1 MGLCEGVVWHSMA
14 WHGSGEQQHMDLERN
29 GWVVGL
35 PQVRNTCR
43 TFAHMEVLAYSY
55 SKRELLVEGF
65 VRVCLF
71 VRSLGGGGGFAG
83 WLLPG
88 LSLYLDASGQ
98 ELSIAR
104 RRGGRQAGRP
114 LCSSAV
120 LITNTHLPTSSRVVE
135 IGVGSES
142 DIGPVNTNR
151 DPGEE
156 MGWNVEF
163 QPGVASIP
171 RWAVQLSNLPYHPT
185 QHNPTVQVFL
195 DCCPINRANLGLGL
209 KSRNWL
215 QMLVWRGEKATLP
228 LCCFT

>member
-1 MGLCEGVVWHSMA
+1 MVV
-14 WHGSGEQQHMDLERN
+14 
-29 GWVVGL
+29 VV
-35 PQVRNTCR
+35 
-43 TFAHMEVLAYSY
+43 A
-55 SKRELLVEGF
+55 
-65 VRVCLF
+65 
-71 VRSLGGGGGFAG
+71 RSLA
-83 WLLPG
+83 
-88 LSLYLDASGQ
+88 LSGCKRQ
-98 ELSIAR
+98 ELSIAPP
-104 RRGGRQAGRP
+104 RGQAGKAGRP

-185 QHNPTVQVFL
+185 QPNRPSVPGLPYQSGKFGFGFKVSKLAADACLEGGESDSAVVLLYIVQGGAEG
-195 DCCPINRANLGLGL
+195 PSWGIWRAN
-209 KSRNWL
+209 R
-215 QMLVWRGEKATLP
+215 
-228 LCCFT
+228 

>member
-65 VRVCLF
+65 VRGCLF

-104 RRGGRQAGRP
+104 RRGGRQAGRQ
-114 LCSSAV
+114 AV
-120 LITNTHLPTSSRVVE
+120 VLL
-135 IGVGSES
+135 GSLDNE
-142 DIGPVNTNR
+142 
-151 DPGEE
+151 
-156 MGWNVEF
+156 
-163 QPGVASIP
+163 
-171 RWAVQLSNLPYHPT
+171 HPPAHQFT
-185 QHNPTVQVFL
+185 G
-195 DCCPINRANLGLGL
+195 C
-209 KSRNWL
+209 RNWR
-215 QMLVWRGEKATLP
+215 WE
-228 LCCFT
+228 